1 MSLFKD
7 VNVVQSYVSNWER
20 AKQFYADALGWPVA
34 FLNDETGWMEFSEES
49 KTNLAINRW
58 EESSAVVRHGGLRRV
73 LRPRRQPRAVYL
85 LPNRHVAG
93 APG

>member
-58 EESSAVVRHGGLRRV
+58 
-73 LRPRRQPRAVYL
+73 
-85 LPNRHVAG
+85 
-93 APG
+93 

>member
-7 VNVVQSYVSNWER
+7 VNVVQYHVTRRER
-20 AKQFYADALGWPVA
+20 VKQFYADALGWPVA
-34 FLNDETGWMEFSEES
+34 FLSDEAGWMEFSEES

-58 EESSAVVRHGGLRRV
+58 EESSAVVRQGGLRRV
-73 LRPRRQPRAVYL
+73 LRPRRQPRAVCL
-85 LPNRHVAG
+85 LPTRHVAG

>member
-73 LRPRRQPRAVYL
+73 LRPRRQPRTVCL
-85 LPNRHVAG
+85 LPIRHVAG